1 MPTSWGWIPPRAD
14 TAFTDSG
21 DVSEWADTAMSWAV
35 AEGLF
40 LGNGDTGRLDPRAG
54 STRAE
59 IAAVLMRFINNIYG

>member
-1 MPTSWGWIPPRAD
+1 
-14 TAFTDSG
+14 
-21 DVSEWADTAMSWAV
+21 MSWAV

-40 LGNGDTGRLDPRAG
+40 LGNGDTGRLAG

>member
-1 MPTSWGWIPPRAD
+1 
-14 TAFTDSG
+14 
-21 DVSEWADTAMSWAV
+21 MSWAV
-35 AEGLF
+35 AEGIF